1 MISKAP
7 HHQGETPSL
16 QCIYTLI
23 SIPQVSRNMIRSL
36 PGSTMLSTSAVSLAR
51 VEFGTELRPSIN
63 GFDEPLQLPSA
74 DQRKVDA

>member
-1 MISKAP
+1 
-7 HHQGETPSL
+7 
-16 QCIYTLI
+16 
-23 SIPQVSRNMIRSL
+23 MIRSL

-51 VEFGTELRPSIN
+51 VKFGAELRPSIN